1 MFGFYAIKDKKF
13 RGNRRNLTLSNQRH
27 DRSSSQHAYPA
38 LLGSVTLPGG
48 TPADH
53 LAHKV
58 EEQALADPASSGPAS
73 KKADTLLSAFLCLL
87 LHYTA
92 R

>member
-1 MFGFYAIKDKKF
+1 MVLFYAIKDKIF
-13 RGNRRNLTLSNQRH
+13 RGKMRNLTLSNQRH

-38 LLGSVTLPGG
+38 MLGPVTLPGD
-48 TPADH
+48 TPVDH
-53 LAHKV
+53 LAHKA

-73 KKADTLLSAFLCLL
+73 KKADALPSAFLCLL